1 MFKKNKQKYAQDAV
15 IPNITNKKANLIRW
29 ESEKLNNEPDFR
41 QSLAIAA
48 LFLVSGFFGILFS
61 EAVSSLPFMD
71 TRVASAVSLYSVS
84 SELAAEKPSEKTPVA
99 VTSHIYF
106 FGREDCQF
114 CKAEKKFLSSY
125 LSEHPEVAMQYFD
138 IVKDAKAKEL
148 FVKITAANDL
158 PQVTPLTLVGGKVI
172 QGYGGDETT
181 GKEILSGIARAA
193 EGNDV
198 PPVSYE
204 KKGEVSA
211 TASGCDASGKECGI
225 VGPGTPN
232 LVYNIPFFGATD
244 LKDFSLFSLSAT
256 LGFVDGFNPCAL
268 WVLITFLL
276 ALMQI
281 GNRKKMFYVAGLFLL
296 AEAIMYYAILT
307 AWYKT
312 WDFVGLDQV
321 VTPLVGLLSLGSGIF
336 FLYRWRKAKDT
347 VTCDITNVE
356 EQEKISEKIYK
367 LANAPITFATALG
380 IIGIALSVNVIEFA
394 CSIGIPQVF
403 TKTLELNQ
411 PPFWQYQGYMALYML
426 GYMMDDIVVFG
437 FALYGINKIH
447 ESERYSKLSLLVGG
461 ILMLVL
467 GTLLTFFPGLLV
479 L

>member
-1 MFKKNKQKYAQDAV
+1 MAQLKNETRTKV
-15 IPNITNKKANLIRW
+15 SNKTLNPFR
-29 ESEKLNNEPDFR
+29 EKDSGGPDFR

-48 LFLVSGFFGILFS
+48 LFLVSGFFGLLFS
-61 EAVSSLPFMD
+61 GAVSLLPLMD
-71 TRVASAVSLYSVS
+71 TRVASAVSLYALPSQIA
-84 SELAAEKPSEKTPVA
+84 LEKPSEKTPIA

-125 LSEHPEVAMQYFD
+125 LSEHPETAMEYFD
-138 IVKDAKAKEL
+138 IVKDAGAKEL
-148 FVKITAANDL
+148 FVKITEANGL

-181 GKEILSGIARAA
+181 GKEILAGIARAS
-193 EGNDV
+193 EGKDF
-198 PPVSYE
+198 PLTAYE
-204 KKGEVSA
+204 KKGEITA
-211 TASGCDASGKECGI
+211 TAEGCDASGKECGI

-232 LVYNIPFFGATD
+232 LVYNVPFFGETD
-244 LKDFSLFSLSAT
+244 LKDFSLFSLSAV
-256 LGFVDGFNPCAL
+256 LGFIDGFNPCAL

-281 GNRKKMFYVAGLFLL
+281 GNRKKMFYVAGLFLF

-321 VTPLVGLLSLGSGIF
+321 VTPLVGLLSLGSGLF

-356 EQEKISEKIYK
+356 EQEKISGKIYK
-367 LANAPITFATALG
+367 LANAPLTLATSLG
-380 IIGIALSVNVIEFA
+380 IIGVALSVNVIEFA

-403 TKTLELNQ
+403 TKTLELNT

-426 GYMMDDIVVFG
+426 GYMADDIVVFG

-447 ESERYSKLSLLVGG
+447 ESEKYSKLSLLIGG
-461 ILMLVL
+461 ILMLIL
-467 GTLLTFFPGLLV
+467 GTILTFFPSLLI